1 MPAVSPAEFP
11 PPFDSNSVIGPP
23 TDAPDDRIEVG
34 VAIVGGGP
42 AGLACANKLM
52 QLLEDEPELTEKLGE
67 VPVAVIEK
75 GKVAGAHLLSGANV
89 DPSAMT
95 RLFPDLDPA
104 DWPPVYQEVTKDA
117 TYFLTKSKAF
127 PLKPPPP
134 NFRKEGTYTMSVSK
148 LGRFLAEKAE
158 EAGVYILTETAA
170 TQLLVEDRIV
180 RGVRSGDRG
189 RGKEGQELGNF
200 EPGSDVV
207 AKATVL
213 AEGTIGHL
221 TYAAYDYF
229 GMREGSDP
237 QAWELGVKEI
247 WEVPKPLDRVIHTLG
262 WPLRWS
268 GRYKEAGGSFIYPM
282 GEDKVCFGLVVGL
295 DTTDATF
302 SVHDELQRFKQH
314 PFIAKI
320 IEGGKRVGWGAKTIP
335 SGGYWSLPKRFS
347 VPGML
352 VAGDNAGM
360 VNIAELAGVHYAMH
374 AGMFA
379 AEAIVEALKKDIDSV
394 NFEGYDAMIRNSE
407 IEKDLYKSRNM
418 KQPLTKGLIKGGIIA
433 NALVAT
439 KGNFPPGHMKVENN
453 AEPPVFIGN
462 ASDRYPKPDNEI
474 TFNKLDSV
482 FLSGNATRDDAPNH
496 VRIQTHVP
504 REIAQTW
511 VSMCPAQVYEIP
523 EDQLE
528 SGAAEVDV
536 HVTASNCVQC
546 GAITAKGGRLTLP
559 EGGDGPLYQET

>member
-1 MPAVSPAEFP
+1 MPAVAPKEFP
-11 PPFDSNSVIGPP
+11 PPFDPADVIGPP
-23 TDAPDDRIEVG
+23 TDPEDERIEVG
-34 VAIVGGGP
+34 IAIVGGGP
-42 AGLACANKLM
+42 AGLACANKIM

-89 DPSAMT
+89 HPSAM
-95 RLFPDLDPA
+95 RELFPDLDPG

-117 TYFLTKSKAF
+117 TYFLTSKAAV

-134 NFRKEGTYTMSVSK
+134 NFRKEGYYTLSVSK

-158 EAGVYILTETAA
+158 EADVYILSETAA
-170 TQLLVEDRIV
+170 TKLLVEDRIV
-180 RGVRSGDRG
+180 KGVRSGDRG
-189 RGKEGQELGNF
+189 RGKEGEELGNF

-229 GMREGSDP
+229 DMHGSDP
-237 QAWELGVKEI
+237 QAWELGVKEV
-247 WEVPKPLDRVIHTLG
+247 WEVPKPLDKVIHTLG
-262 WPLRWS
+262 WPLRW
-268 GRYKEAGGSFIYPM
+268 GPKYKEAGGSFIYPM
-282 GEDKVCFGLVVGL
+282 GEDKVCLGLVVGL

-302 SVHDELQRFKQH
+302 SVHDALQLFKTH
-314 PFIAKI
+314 PFIKKI
-320 IEGGKRVGWGAKTIP
+320 LEGGKRVGWGAKTIP
-335 SGGYWSLPKRFS
+335 SGGYWALPKRFS
-347 VPGML
+347 VPGM
-352 VAGDNAGM
+352 VIAGDAAGM
-360 VNIAELAGVHYAMH
+360 VNIAELAGIHYAMH
-374 AGMFA
+374 AGMYA
-379 AEAIVEALKKDIDSV
+379 AEAIVEALKKESDSV
-394 NFEGYDAMIRNSE
+394 NFEAYDKKIRDSV
-407 IEKDLYKSRNM
+407 IEKDLYRSRNM
-418 KQPLTKGLIKGGIIA
+418 KQPLTRGLIFGGMMGSA
-433 NALVAT
+433 MVAT
-439 KGNFPPGHMKVENN
+439 KGAFPGGHWKVEDN
-453 AEPPVFIGN
+453 AEVPVEIGK
-462 ASDRYPKPDNEI
+462 AGEKYPKPDNEL
-474 TFNKLDSV
+474 TFAKLDSV

-496 VRIQTHVP
+496 VRIQTKVP

-523 EDQLE
+523 DEQLAN
-528 SGAAEVDV
+528 GAATVDV

>member
-11 PPFDSNSVIGPP
+11 PPFDSADVIGPP
-23 TDAPDDRIEVG
+23 TDPEDERIEVG
-34 VAIVGGGP
+34 IAIVGGGP
-42 AGLACANKLM
+42 AGLACAIKVM

-89 DPSAMT
+89 NPSALKE
-95 RLFPDLDPA
+95 LFPDLDPA

-117 TYFLTKSKAF
+117 TYFLTSKAAI

-134 NFRKEGTYTMSVSK
+134 NFRKEGYYTLSVSK
-148 LGRFLAEKAE
+148 LGRFLSEKAE
-158 EAGVYILTETAA
+158 EAGVYILSETAA
-170 TQLLVEDRIV
+170 TKLLIEDRIV
-180 RGVRSGDRG
+180 KGVRSGDRG
-189 RGKEGQELGNF
+189 RGKEGEELGNF
-200 EPGSDVV
+200 EPGSDVI

-229 GMREGSDP
+229 DMHGSDP
-237 QAWELGVKEI
+237 QAWELGVKEV
-247 WEVPKPLDRVIHTLG
+247 WEVPKPLDKVIHTLG

-268 GRYKEAGGSFIYPM
+268 PRYKEAGGSFIYPM
-282 GEDKVCFGLVVGL
+282 GEDKVCLGLVVGL
-295 DTTDATF
+295 DYTDATF
-302 SVHDELQRFKQH
+302 SVHDALQMFKGH
-314 PFIAKI
+314 PFVKKI
-320 IEGGKRVGWGAKTIP
+320 LEGGKRVGWGAKTIP
-335 SGGYWSLPKRFS
+335 SGGYWALPKRFS

-352 VAGDNAGM
+352 VAGDAAGM

-374 AGMFA
+374 AGMYA
-379 AEAIVEALKKDIDSV
+379 AEAIVDSLKQDIDSV
-394 NFEGYDAMIRNSE
+394 NFESYDHKIRNSA
-407 IEKDLYKSRNM
+407 IEKDLYRSRNM
-418 KQPLTKGLIKGGIIA
+418 KQPLSKGLIFGGMMGSA
-433 NALVAT
+433 MVAT
-439 KGNFPPGHMKVENN
+439 KGAFPGGHWKVEDN
-453 AEPPVFIGN
+453 AEPDMHLGK
-462 ASDRYPKPDNEI
+462 AGSKYPKPDNEL
-474 TFNKLDSV
+474 TFAKLDSV

-496 VRIQTHVP
+496 VRIQTKVP

-523 EDQLE
+523 DEQLE
-528 SGAAEVDV
+528 NGAAEVDV

>member
-1 MPAVSPAEFP
+1 MPAVAPSEFP
-11 PPFDSNSVIGPP
+11 PPFDPADVIGPP
-23 TDAPDDRIEVG
+23 TDPEDERIEVG
-34 VAIVGGGP
+34 IAIVGGGP
-42 AGLACANKLM
+42 AGLACANKIM
-52 QLLEDEPELTEKLGE
+52 QLLENEPELTEKLGE

-89 DPSAMT
+89 NPSALT
-95 RLFPDLDPA
+95 ELFPDMDPA

-117 TYFLTKSKAF
+117 TYFLTSKTAV
-127 PLKPPPP
+127 PLKPAPP
-134 NFRKEGTYTMSVSK
+134 NFRKEGYYTLSVSK

-158 EAGVYILTETAA
+158 EAGVYILSETAA
-170 TQLLVEDRIV
+170 TKLLVEDRIV
-180 RGVRSGDRG
+180 KGVRSGDRG
-189 RGKEGQELGNF
+189 RGKDGEELGNF

-229 GMREGSDP
+229 DMHGSDP
-237 QAWELGVKEI
+237 QAWELGVKEV

-268 GRYKEAGGSFIYPM
+268 PRYKEAGGSFIYPM
-282 GEDKVCFGLVVGL
+282 GEGKVGLGLVVGL
-295 DTTDATF
+295 DYTDATF
-302 SVHDELQRFKQH
+302 SVHDALQMFKTH
-314 PFIAKI
+314 PFIKKI
-320 IEGGKRVGWGAKTIP
+320 LEGGKRVGWGAKTIP
-335 SGGYWSLPKRFS
+335 SGGYWALPKRFS

-352 VAGDNAGM
+352 VAGDAAGM

-374 AGMFA
+374 AGMYA
-379 AEAIVEALKKDIDSV
+379 AEAIVDSLKKDIDSV
-394 NFEGYDAMIRNSE
+394 NFGAYDEKVRNSA
-407 IEKDLYKSRNM
+407 IEKDLYRSRNM
-418 KQPLTKGLIKGGIIA
+418 KQPLSKGLIFGGMMGSA
-433 NALVAT
+433 MVAT
-439 KGNFPPGHMKVENN
+439 KGVFPGGHWKVEDN
-453 AEPPVFIGN
+453 AEPEMHLGN
-462 ASDRYPKPDNEI
+462 AGEKYPKPDNEL
-474 TFNKLDSV
+474 TFAKLDSV

-496 VRIQTHVP
+496 VRIQTKVP

-523 EDQLE
+523 EEQLE
-528 SGAAEVDV
+528 NSSAEVNV

>member
-1 MPAVSPAEFP
+1 MPAVSPSEFP
-11 PPFDSNSVIGPP
+11 PPFDSADVIGPP
-23 TDAPDDRIEVG
+23 TDAVDERIEVG
-34 VAIVGGGP
+34 IAIVGGGP
-42 AGLACANKLM
+42 AGLACANKVM
-52 QLLEDEPELTEKLGE
+52 QLLENEPELTEKLGE

-89 DPSAMT
+89 NPSALT
-95 RLFPDLDPA
+95 ELFPDLDPA

-117 TYFLTKSKAF
+117 TYFLTSKAAI
-127 PLKPPPP
+127 PLKPAPP
-134 NFRKEGTYTMSVSK
+134 NFRKEGYYTLSVSK

-158 EAGVYILTETAA
+158 EAGVYILSETAA
-170 TQLLVEDRIV
+170 TKLLVEDRIV
-180 RGVRSGDRG
+180 KGVRSGDRG
-189 RGKEGQELGNF
+189 RGKDGEELGNF

-229 GMREGSDP
+229 DMHGSDP
-237 QAWELGVKEI
+237 QAWELGVKEV

-268 GRYKEAGGSFIYPM
+268 PRYKEAGGSFIYPM
-282 GEDKVCFGLVVGL
+282 GEDKVGLGLVVGL
-295 DTTDATF
+295 DYTDATF
-302 SVHDELQRFKQH
+302 SVHDALQLFKTH
-314 PFIAKI
+314 PFIKKI
-320 IEGGKRVGWGAKTIP
+320 LEGGKRVGWGAKTIP
-335 SGGYWSLPKRFS
+335 SGGYWALPKRFS

-352 VAGDNAGM
+352 VAGDAAGM

-374 AGMFA
+374 AGIYA
-379 AEAIVEALKKDIDSV
+379 AEAIVDSLKKDADSV
-394 NFEGYDAMIRNSE
+394 NFEAYDEKIRNSV
-407 IEKDLYKSRNM
+407 IEKDLYRSRNM
-418 KQPLTKGLIKGGIIA
+418 KQPLSKGLIFGGMMGSA
-433 NALVAT
+433 MVAT
-439 KGNFPPGHMKVENN
+439 KGAFPGGHWKVEDN
-453 AEPPVFIGN
+453 AEPEMQIGT
-462 ASDRYPKPDNEI
+462 AVDKYAKPDNEL
-474 TFNKLDSV
+474 TFAKLDSV

-496 VRIQTHVP
+496 VRIQTKVP

-523 EDQLE
+523 DEQLE
-528 SGAAEVDV
+528 NGAAEVDI

>member
-1 MPAVSPAEFP
+1 MPAVKPIDFP
-11 PPFDSNSVIGPP
+11 PPFDSSDVIGPP
-23 TDAPDDRIEVG
+23 TDPVDDRIEVG

-89 DPSAMT
+89 DPSALT

-117 TYFLTKSKAF
+117 TYFLTSKAAI

-134 NFRKEGTYTMSVSK
+134 NFKKEGTYTLSVSK

-158 EAGVYILTETAA
+158 EAGVYILSETAA
-170 TQLLVEDRIV
+170 TKLLVEDRIV
-180 RGVRSGDRG
+180 KGVRSGDRG
-189 RGKEGQELGNF
+189 RGKDGEELGNF

-229 GMREGSDP
+229 DMHGSDP

-268 GRYKEAGGSFIYPM
+268 PKYKEAGGSFIYPM

-295 DTTDATF
+295 DYTDATF
-302 SVHDELQRFKQH
+302 SVHDAVQQFKTH
-314 PFIAKI
+314 PFIRKI
-320 IEGGKRVGWGAKTIP
+320 LEGGKRVGWGAKTIP
-335 SGGYWSLPKRFS
+335 SGGYWALPKRFS
-347 VPGML
+347 VPGMV
-352 VAGDNAGM
+352 VAGDAAGM
-360 VNIAELAGVHYAMH
+360 VNIAELAGIHYAMH
-374 AGMFA
+374 AGMYA
-379 AEAIVEALKKDIDSV
+379 AEAIVESLKQDADSV
-394 NFEGYDAMIRNSE
+394 NFESYDEKIRGSV
-407 IEKDLYKSRNM
+407 IEKDLYRSRNM
-418 KQPLTKGLIKGGIIA
+418 KQPLSKGLIFGGMMGSA
-433 NALVAT
+433 MVAT
-439 KGNFPPGHMKVENN
+439 KGAFPGGHWKVEDN
-453 AEPPVFIGN
+453 AEPAMQLGK
-462 ASDRYPKPDNEI
+462 AAEKYPKPDNEL

-496 VRIQTHVP
+496 VRIQTKVP

-523 EDQLE
+523 DEQLE
-528 SGAAEVDV
+528 NGAAEVDV

>member
-1 MPAVSPAEFP
+1 MAVAPSEFP
-11 PPFDSNSVIGPP
+11 PPFDPDSVIA
-23 TDAPDDRIEVG
+23 APADPEDERIEVG
-34 VAIVGGGP
+34 IAIVGGGP

-89 DPSAMT
+89 DPSALE
-95 RLFPDLDPA
+95 RLFPDLPPSE
-104 DWPPVYQEVTKDA
+104 WPPVYQEVTKDA

-180 RGVRSGDRG
+180 KGVRSGDRG
-189 RGKEGQELGNF
+189 RGKEGEELGNF

-229 GMREGSDP
+229 DMHGSDP
-237 QAWELGVKEI
+237 QAWELGVKEV

-268 GRYKEAGGSFIYPM
+268 PRYKEAGGSFIYPM
-282 GEDKVCFGLVVGL
+282 GEDKVGFGLVVGL

-302 SVHDELQRFKQH
+302 SVHDALQLFKTH
-314 PFIAKI
+314 PFVAKI

-335 SGGYWSLPKRFS
+335 SGGYWALPKRFS

-352 VAGDNAGM
+352 VAGDAAGM

-374 AGMFA
+374 AGMYA
-379 AEAIVEALKKDIDSV
+379 AEAIVESLKQDVDSV
-394 NFEGYDAMIRNSE
+394 NFESYDEKIRGSE
-407 IEKDLYKSRNM
+407 IEKDLYRSRNM
-418 KQPLTKGLIKGGIIA
+418 KQPLTRGLIFGGA
-433 NALVAT
+433 MGSSMVAT
-439 KGNFPPGHMKVENN
+439 KGAFPGGHWKVEDN
-453 AEPPVFIGN
+453 AEVPVFVGS
-462 ASDRYPKPDNEI
+462 AGEKYPKPDNEV

-496 VRIQTHVP
+496 VRIQSRVP

>member
-1 MPAVSPAEFP
+1 MPVAPSEFP
-11 PPFDSNSVIGPP
+11 PPFDPADVIVGP
-23 TDAPDDRIEVG
+23 TDPEDERIEVG

-52 QLLEDEPELTEKLGE
+52 QLLENEPELLEKLGE

-89 DPSAMT
+89 DPSALE
-95 RLFPDLDPA
+95 RLFPDLAPA

-117 TYFLTKSKAF
+117 TYFLTKGKAF

-134 NFRKEGTYTMSVSK
+134 NFRKEGTYTLSVSK
-148 LGRFLAEKAE
+148 LGRFLSEKAE

-170 TQLLVEDRIV
+170 TKLLVEDRIV

-189 RGKEGQELGNF
+189 RGKEGEELGNF

-221 TYAAYDYF
+221 TYAAMDYF
-229 GMREGSDP
+229 EMRDGADP
-237 QAWELGVKEI
+237 QVWELGVKEV

-268 GRYKEAGGSFIYPM
+268 PRYKEAGGSFIYPM

-302 SVHDELQRFKQH
+302 SVHDALQLFKTH

-335 SGGYWSLPKRFS
+335 SGGYWALPKRFS

-352 VAGDNAGM
+352 IAGDAAGM
-360 VNIAELAGVHYAMH
+360 VNIAELAGIHYAMH
-374 AGMFA
+374 AGMYA
-379 AEAIVEALKKDIDSV
+379 AEAIVESLKKDIDSV
-394 NFEGYDAMIRNSE
+394 NFESYDAMIRGSE
-407 IEKDLYKSRNM
+407 IEKDLYRSRNM
-418 KQPLTKGLIKGGIIA
+418 KQPLTKGLIFGGA
-433 NALVAT
+433 MGSAMVAT
-439 KGNFPPGHMKVENN
+439 KGAFPGGHWKIEDN
-453 AEPPVFIGN
+453 AEVPVFEGN
-462 ASDRYPKPDNEI
+462 AGDKYPKPDNEV

-496 VRIQTHVP
+496 VRIQTRVP

-528 SGAAEVDV
+528 NGAAEVDV